1 VADNFL
7 RNMRPMGNQHR
18 RNKAIS
24 GRSALS
30 GQYTSNPTGGASA
43 LTGVGQ
49 YAAGLLGSQFFG
61 GGVPSLTRMSQAEN
75 QLRERQKM
83 LDSARLTATGQSLLA
98 DPQQYG
104 VTPRMQPPSV
114 GGGQPAVVPPSIPQQ
129 TQQVQYSAPSYA
141 PGEVFAQVQPL
152 SPPPKTSMSMADA
165 VAALARPA
173 VAETAAQPPAPTMQP
188 LPAASPSLLQQ
199 PAGPVTRAGVMPRRV
214 SGFSMPSWG
223 ITVNNASAGNRA
235 EVSQEPVPVTAEQ
248 YQMQPGL
255 PRVNLGVSQPAIV
268 PPQVPRMAESAQYSV
283 PTYAPGGVF
292 DPVYADAAEPVA
304 PASSAQGVPGAAAA
318 MAMQNAMLANLER
331 MRPTQ
336 NPESMLPAQRREY
349 EATYGA
355 PAAAQQPSGNPLSAA
370 QPAAQGPSY
379 AMMGPGGQI
388 AGGIGRGDYGV
399 AEATR
404 DLVQQQQL
412 AAAQG
417 ALPPSAAELAETNR
431 ARLGQEASMLGGGA
445 MQGVSNAF
453 RSGLI
458 SDQPGNWADREMAAE
473 QAMQQQANVQ
483 RGNRVMG
490 EQLMR
495 QRSSQDNG
503 EGMYVRPL
511 EGDERQGAGGFNFAL
526 TRRPGTDL
534 VNPQTG
540 KPLTDDEMNAYNRG
554 GSARVEITRDEYY
567 AGRKRVNDERV
578 ARNREAQGG
587 YSDRQLRRMKPAAMA
602 SALMQTSDPRSRERM
617 LQAMTPRKA
626 AQVLDMLGK
635 QKNSTAADANQQQL
649 KTMPRVAVKKTVG
662 GGIADSSRNQA
673 TQQIAERFNEE
684 SPVADHFRS
693 LGLAL
698 DSSVASHFDAI
709 ERLMQQPH
717 EDRDMME
724 SVLREVVENAVDRS
738 VVEAETGQTPDWA
751 KDWVDSAPPT
761 DAPIGQVYEWVV
773 KEQERRRQ
781 ESEGRRAGPA
791 TRGAAMS
798 GAEARKRAK
807 ERRQQ

>member
-75 QLRERQKM
+75 QLRQRQKM

-114 GGGQPAVVPPSIPQQ
+114 GGGQPAVVPPTIPQQ
-129 TQQVQYSAPSYA
+129 TQQLQYSAPSYA

-173 VAETAAQPPAPTMQP
+173 VAETAAQPPAPTMQLSANPSASMLFGDNTP
-188 LPAASPSLLQQ
+188 LP
-199 PAGPVTRAGVMPRRV
+199 
-214 SGFSMPSWG
+214 
-223 ITVNNASAGNRA
+223 NR
-235 EVSQEPVPVTAEQ
+235 
-248 YQMQPGL
+248 
-255 PRVNLGVSQPAIV
+255 NLGQ
-268 PPQVPRMAESAQYSV
+268 MAV
-283 PTYAPGGVF
+283 G
-292 DPVYADAAEPVA
+292 
-304 PASSAQGVPGAAAA
+304 QGAPGAAAA

-331 MRPTQ
+331 VRPTQ

-355 PAAAQQPSGNPLSAA
+355 PAAAQQPSGNPLSALRRVLERNTEGAA

-417 ALPPSAAELAETNR
+417 SLPPSAAELAETNR
-431 ARLGQEASMLGGGA
+431 ARLGQEASLRGGGA

-458 SDQPGNWADREMAAE
+458 SDQPGNPFDRELAAE
-473 QAMQQQANVQ
+473 RAMQQQANVQ
-483 RGNRVMG
+483 RGDRVMG

-495 QRSSQDNG
+495 QRFGMDNG
-503 EGMYVRPL
+503 DGMYVRPL

-554 GSARVEITRDEYY
+554 GSARVGITRDEYY

-635 QKNSTAADANQQQL
+635 QKNNTAADANQQQL
-649 KTMPRVAVKKTVG
+649 KTMPRVAVKKTAG

-761 DAPIGQVYEWVV
+761 DAPIGQVYEWIV

-798 GAEARKRAK
+798 AAEARKRAK

>member
-75 QLRERQKM
+75 QLRQRQKM

-114 GGGQPAVVPPSIPQQ
+114 GGGQPAVVPPTIPQQ
-129 TQQVQYSAPSYA
+129 TQQLQYSAPSYA

-173 VAETAAQPPAPTMQP
+173 VAETAAQPPAPTMQLSANPSASMLFGDNTP
-188 LPAASPSLLQQ
+188 LP
-199 PAGPVTRAGVMPRRV
+199 
-214 SGFSMPSWG
+214 
-223 ITVNNASAGNRA
+223 NRNRGQV
-235 EVSQEPVPVTAEQ
+235 EV
-248 YQMQPGL
+248 G
-255 PRVNLGVSQPAIV
+255 
-268 PPQVPRMAESAQYSV
+268 
-283 PTYAPGGVF
+283 
-292 DPVYADAAEPVA
+292 
-304 PASSAQGVPGAAAA
+304 QGAPGAAAA

-331 MRPTQ
+331 VRPTQ

-355 PAAAQQPSGNPLSAA
+355 PAAAQQPSGNPLSALRRVLERNTDGAA

-379 AMMGPGGQI
+379 AMMGPSGQI

-417 ALPPSAAELAETNR
+417 ALPPSAEELAENKR
-431 ARLGQEASMLGGGA
+431 VRLGQEAAMLGGGA

-458 SDQPGNWADREMAAE
+458 SDQPGNPFDRELAAE

-483 RGNRVMG
+483 RGDRVMG
-490 EQLMR
+490 EQLMMR
-495 QRSSQDNG
+495 QRFGMDNG

-526 TRRPGTDL
+526 TRRPRTNYADN
-534 VNPQTG
+534 VQAN
-540 KPLTDDEMNAYNRG
+540 D
-554 GSARVEITRDEYY
+554 ARV
-567 AGRKRVNDERV
+567 AAMQAK
-578 ARNREAQGG
+578 QGG

-635 QKNSTAADANQQQL
+635 QKNNTAADANQQQL
-649 KTMPRVAVKKTVG
+649 KTMPRVAVKKTAG

-761 DAPIGQVYEWVV
+761 DAPIGQVYEWIV